1 MAKTQKELAA
11 LDTTTQQLQQEQATL
26 RSIITEE
33 RKHISKEAQAIVL
46 LAKDTITKLKQS
58 LGDGVDE
65 ALLEIE
71 RLRHQA
77 LELGKELGHFEAVVQ
92 SNRWLQEL
100 LALIKGDDNISSAQ
114 ARVIALAVLRGMSAW
129 LNQHSGD
136 IGSSQVLTAKISA
149 AVEELERWKV

>member
-1 MAKTQKELAA
+1 M
-11 LDTTTQQLQQEQATL
+11 
-26 RSIITEE
+26 
-33 RKHISKEAQAIVL
+33 VL
-46 LAKDTITKLKQS
+46 LAKDTIAELKRN

-65 ALLEIE
+65 ALLEVQ
-71 RLRHQA
+71 RVRNQA

-100 LALIKGDDNISSAQ
+100 LALVKGDDNISSAQ

-129 LNQHSGD
+129 LNQHPGD
-136 IGSSQVLTAKISA
+136 IGSSQLLTAKISA